1 MRWFAPLPPPV
12 VHPGTRTAETGPESG
27 QPPAGVPDTGNSL
40 LKQRLASVESLR
52 IENSKMAV
60 TFSDVGG
67 KVNSIQLKDYTETI
81 QPNSPGIST
90 VRPTFSPE
98 SLGTFFNVK
107 SLEPLDGAT
116 YQRSASDRQVDF
128 KTDLN
133 GIEVQKNYEL
143 SADNYFLSEKIRLK
157 LPSTEARDWGY
168 LMIPVGAESVQYDA
182 KIPLSSWE
190 AVAYQ
195 NESVTRKNWEKIP
208 SEPLVAQGNTGWVAF
223 GNRYFATALINRST
237 INPDVVFSKSPLIT
251 GVYLRYPIV
260 PKPGED
266 TVDYSVDIYSG
277 PKDSAALSQ
286 VPGLKRLIDY
296 GTFSFFAYPLLD
308 LLRFFYRF
316 VHNYGV
322 AIILLT
328 LVVRILFYPLSVKS
342 FKSMRAMQKLQPQLT
357 ALKEK
362 YKDDAQRFGQEQ
374 MALFKAHKVNPAGG
388 CLPMLVQL
396 PVFIALYAVL
406 GNSIELFHAPF
417 FGWIQDL
424 SARDP
429 FYIFPVLMGISMFL
443 QQRMTP
449 AAGMDP
455 TQQKIMHL
463 MPVVFSFIMFNLPSG
478 LTIYIFLSTILGV
491 LQQYINNR
499 ESVPATGLVTS
510 PQGGTK

>member
-1 MRWFAPLPPPV
+1 
-12 VHPGTRTAETGPESG
+12 
-27 QPPAGVPDTGNSL
+27 
-40 LKQRLASVESLR
+40 
-52 IENSKMAV
+52 
-60 TFSDVGG
+60 
-67 KVNSIQLKDYTETI
+67 
-81 QPNSPGIST
+81 
-90 VRPTFSPE
+90 
-98 SLGTFFNVK
+98 
-107 SLEPLDGAT
+107 
-116 YQRSASDRQVDF
+116 
-128 KTDLN
+128 
-133 GIEVQKNYEL
+133 
-143 SADNYFLSEKIRLK
+143 
-157 LPSTEARDWGY
+157 
-168 LMIPVGAESVQYDA
+168 
-182 KIPLSSWE
+182 
-190 AVAYQ
+190 
-195 NESVTRKNWEKIP
+195 
-208 SEPLVAQGNTGWVAF
+208 
-223 GNRYFATALINRST
+223 
-237 INPDVVFSKSPLIT
+237 
-251 GVYLRYPIV
+251 
-260 PKPGED
+260 
-266 TVDYSVDIYSG
+266 
-277 PKDSAALSQ
+277 
-286 VPGLKRLIDY
+286 
-296 GTFSFFAYPLLD
+296 
-308 LLRFFYRF
+308 
-316 VHNYGV
+316 
-322 AIILLT
+322 
-328 LVVRILFYPLSVKS
+328 
-342 FKSMRAMQKLQPQLT
+342 
-357 ALKEK
+357 LKEK